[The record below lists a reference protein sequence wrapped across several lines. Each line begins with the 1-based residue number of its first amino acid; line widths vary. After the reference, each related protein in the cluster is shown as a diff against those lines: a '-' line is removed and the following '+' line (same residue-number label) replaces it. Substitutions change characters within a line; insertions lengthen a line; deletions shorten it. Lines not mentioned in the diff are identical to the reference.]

1 MVYLISD
8 LHGYPVGKFKA
19 LLARAGFSE
28 GDTLYVLGDIIDRGT
43 DGVRL
48 LQYMLE
54 QPNVKPILGNH
65 EQMMLACA
73 FLFEKETGYL
83 GMEQRRIWS
92 EWRANGGSPTIE
104 ALRELH
110 PSDRRALFE
119 YVRSFPLY
127 REVSAGGREYV
138 LTHSGISR
146 FQPDKPLT
154 EYEANDFLWHR
165 PKLRERYYDGKTV
178 VLGHT
183 PTFVFGG
190 AYAGKPFKTETWVD
204 IDAGVSSGFPPL
216 LIRLEDR
223 KYFTN

>member
-1 MVYLISD
+1 MVYLVSD

-19 LLARAGFSE
+19 LLARAGFSDD
-28 GDTLYVLGDIIDRGT
+28 DTLYVLGDVIDRGT

-48 LQYMLE
+48 LQFMLE
-54 QPNVKPILGNH
+54 RPNVKPVLGNH
-65 EQMMLACA
+65 EQMMLECA

-110 PSDRRALFE
+110 PSDRSALFE
-119 YVRSFPLY
+119 YVRSFPFY
-127 REVSAGGREYV
+127 REVSVGGREYV

-154 EYEANDFLWHR
+154 AYEANDFLWHR

-190 AYAGKPFKTETWVD
+190 AYAGKLFKTETWVD

-216 LIRLEDR
+216 LIRLEDW